1 MRKMLLA
8 TAFAIMTAA
17 GAYAFNAGSDIK
29 LPKCSMTLCRAVN
42 CSADTLCVKG
52 AHVTN
57 CADVCS
63 NGAQ

>member
-1 MRKMLLA
+1 MRKAIFVLA
-8 TAFAIMTAA
+8 LAVMTCAAAFAFTS
-17 GAYAFNAGSDIK
+17 GSDIK

-42 CSADTLCVKG
+42 CSPDTLCVKG

-63 NGAQ
+63 NGGK